1 MKPLVLLAASALA
14 SGALAVDPAVEFKVE
29 PVFPSVL
36 GGSVVGEAGRMEGNV
51 FSVFPLNDLIGWGP
65 QVKNAVLFVQ
75 PLVGWQEGGS
85 TTASLGLGFRKLF
98 GDPTQGHSK
107 LATDIDLFGEGWY
120 LGGNVFADWMQS
132 PRGLGH
138 WQASA
143 GVEVGSRYL
152 SFHANYYW
160 PLTKEKRW
168 GQNTTRQIDLL
179 GSTTTRS
186 SSGPTLFI
194 GPEITSGPLAG
205 THDIHV
211 DTSYREVTK
220 LRLRTTDFTFGFY
233 EEALRGWDAS
243 VDVLVPKLD
252 RYVDLRLR
260 AGLYGFHEGEIAD
273 GFHGWLVGAE
283 LRPVPAVALMA
294 SCFEDGRHD
303 EPQWLVGVRFEVP
316 LGHGTKDAFKVRR
329 RTLHERVTEP
339 VVRQYQPTVADGVRL
354 DHTKSKTSTAV
365 VTSNGSTANRVFTD
379 ISVGLPVPGDA
390 LLMPD
395 GTFVVVEADGKTLRV
410 IPASSVV
417 SGYRESWGEARVWT
431 GYWPYSRPIQ
441 EGEHLFAGVVVGD
454 EGALLI
460 LPEPSRICLV
470 LLGLAIAGL
479 RRRRS
484 V

>member
-1 MKPLVLLAASALA
+1 MKPLVLLAVFALA
-14 SGALAVDPAVEFKVE
+14 SGALANEPAVEFKVE

-65 QVKNAVLFVQ
+65 QVQDTVLFVQ

-211 DTSYREVTK
+211 DTSYRDVTK

-354 DHTKSKTSTAV
+354 DQTKSKTSTAV
-365 VTSNGSTANRVFTD
+365 VASNVGSTANRVVID
-379 ISVGLPVPGDA
+379 MSVGLPVPGDA
-390 LLMPD
+390 LMMPD
-395 GTFVVVEADGKTLRV
+395 GTFVVVEADGKALRV

-417 SGYRESWGEARVWT
+417 DGYRDRWGETRVWT
-431 GYWPYSRPIQ
+431 GYGQDSRPIQ
-441 EGEHLFAGVVVGD
+441 DGEHLFAGWVGNVKYIPVV
-454 EGALLI
+454 
-460 LPEPSRICLV
+460 PEPSRICLV
-470 LLGLAIAGL
+470 LLGLAFAGL

>member
-1 MKPLVLLAASALA
+1 MKPHVLLAVSALA
-14 SGALAVDPAVEFKVE
+14 SGSFASEPIAEFKVE

-36 GGSVVGEAGRMEGNV
+36 GGSVVSEAGRMEGNV

-65 QVKNAVLFVQ
+65 QVQDAVLFVQ
-75 PLVGWQEGGS
+75 PLAGWQEGGS
-85 TTASLGLGFRKLF
+85 TTASLGMGYRKLF

-179 GSTTTRS
+179 GATTTRS
-186 SSGPTLFI
+186 SGDPTLFI

-205 THDIHV
+205 THDIHL
-211 DTSYREVTK
+211 DTSYRDVTK

-243 VDVLVPKLD
+243 FDVLVPKLD
-252 RYVDLRLR
+252 RYIDLRLR

-354 DHTKSKTSTAV
+354 DHTKSRTSTAV
-365 VTSNGSTANRVFTD
+365 VTSNGSTANQVFTD
-379 ISVGLPVPGDA
+379 ISAGLPVPGDA

-417 SGYRESWGEARVWT
+417 HGWRDRWGTVEVRT
-431 GYWPYSRPIQ
+431 DYWPYSRPIQ
-441 EGEHLFAGVVVGD
+441 DGEHLFAGVVVGD

-460 LPEPSRICLV
+460 VPEPSRVCLV
-470 LLGLAIAGL
+470 LLGLAFAWL